1 MEQDFWLKRWQRR
14 EIGFHQEEINLHLQK
29 FWPQLQLAKGGQV
42 FVPLCGKSQDMLW
55 LRDQGFQVLG
65 VELSEIAI
73 KAFFAENGLQP
84 KVADEGI
91 LRRWQVD
98 GLTILQGDLFEL
110 TAAHVEE
117 SVAVFDRASLIALP
131 LAMRQQYAQ
140 QIIKLLPQSQILII
154 TLDYPQHEMSGPPF
168 SVTKEEVRRLYP
180 SHYSVEALL
189 STDILSESPR
199 FQEKGVTRFIEN
211 VYRISPKASLTRG
224 SHAE

>member
-14 EIGFHQEEINLHLQK
+14 EIGFHQEAINLHLQQ
-29 FWPQLQLAKGGQV
+29 FWPQLQLTRGGQV

-73 KAFFAENGLQP
+73 KEFFAESGLQP

-91 LRRWQVD
+91 FQRWQVD
-98 GLTILQGDLFEL
+98 GLTILQGNLFEL

-140 QIIKLLPQSQILII
+140 QMTKLLPQSQILMI

-168 SVTKEEVRRLYP
+168 SVTKDEVCRLYQ
-180 SHYSVEALL
+180 SHYSVEELL
-189 STDILSESPR
+189 SIDILSENPR

-211 VYRISPKASLTRG
+211 VYRMNPKGISG
-224 SHAE
+224 

>member
-1 MEQDFWLKRWQRR
+1 MEHNFWLNRWQRH
-14 EIGFHQEEINLHLQK
+14 EIGFHQEAINLHLQK
-29 FWPQLQLAKGGQV
+29 FWPQLQLAKGSHV

-73 KAFFAENGLQP
+73 KEFFAESGLQP
-84 KVADEGI
+84 KVVDEGVFQ
-91 LRRWQVD
+91 RWQVG

-110 TAAHVEE
+110 TAAHIEE
-117 SVAVFDRASLIALP
+117 SAAVFDRASLIALP

-140 QIIKLLPQSQILII
+140 QITKLLPKSQILMI

-168 SVTKEEVRRLYP
+168 SVTKDEVCRLYQ
-180 SHYSVEALL
+180 SHYAVEELL
-189 STDILSESPR
+189 SIDILSENPR

-211 VYRISPKASLTRG
+211 VYRMNPKRIS
-224 SHAE
+224 E